1 MKLQYSLSHKDSL
14 GFPKEG
20 GGFFFI
26 IIIIQVN
33 FTLKRLALGAFGCS
47 DR

>member
-14 GFPKEG
+14 CFPKEG
-20 GGFFFI
+20 GVFL

-33 FTLKRLALGAFGCS
+33 FTLKCLALGASGCS